1 MDRRFLHVT
10 RTGSNQ
16 WRSPR
21 REITIKNTQSLTNL
35 DGFRFEADMCL
46 SWTFSVT
53 QGNGHSGFMAE
64 DQLG

>member
-16 WRSPR
+16 WSSPR

-35 DGFRFEADMCL
+35 DGFRFEADM
-46 SWTFSVT
+46 
-53 QGNGHSGFMAE
+53 
-64 DQLG
+64 